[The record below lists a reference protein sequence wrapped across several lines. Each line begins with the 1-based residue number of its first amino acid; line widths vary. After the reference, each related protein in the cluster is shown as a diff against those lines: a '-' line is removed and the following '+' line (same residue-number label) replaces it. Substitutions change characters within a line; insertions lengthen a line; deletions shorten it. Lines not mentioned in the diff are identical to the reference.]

1 MSNAVTTARIVS
13 AAILAVVAMLGAMYA
28 AAAHDA
34 HGKHHQNA
42 PGDAKPSAARVTL
55 HDIQLVD
62 VNGQAMRFRS
72 EAVDNR
78 ITVVGFIYTSCTTIC
93 PVTSAV
99 LADVQ
104 DRLIGKLGERFGRDV
119 KLISLTV
126 DPVTDTPER
135 LKDYA
140 ASFGS
145 RAGWL
150 WLTGEK
156 PKVDRVLTGLGA
168 YVADFT
174 NHSAAI
180 LVGDARSGDWT
191 RFFGIPNPSDIVD
204 RIEQLL
210 AARGG
215 TSNPSGLNEGDKS

>member
-1 MSNAVTTARIVS
+1 M
-13 AAILAVVAMLGAMYA
+13 LAGAAMLGAMHA

-34 HGKHHQNA
+34 HHQTA
-42 PGDAKPSAARVTL
+42 PADAKPNAARVTL

-62 VNGQAMRFRS
+62 VDGQAVRFKS
-72 EAVDNR
+72 EAVGNR
-78 ITVVGFIYTSCTTIC
+78 IAVVGFIYTSCTTIC

-99 LADVQ
+99 FADVQ
-104 DRLIGKLGERFGRDV
+104 DRLINKLGERFGRDV

-126 DPVTDTPER
+126 DPATDTPER

-145 RAGWL
+145 PAGWL

-156 PKVDRVLTGLGA
+156 PRVDRVLTGLGA
-168 YVADFT
+168 YAADFT
-174 NHSAAI
+174 NHSGAV

-204 RIEQLL
+204 RVEQLL
-210 AARGG
+210 AARE
-215 TSNPSGLNEGDKS
+215 NPQAH

>member
-1 MSNAVTTARIVS
+1 MK
-13 AAILAVVAMLGAMYA
+13 VAMLLGPATLAVTYA
-28 AAAHDA
+28 SVAHDG
-34 HGKHHQNA
+34 HRQHHQA
-42 PGDAKPSAARVTL
+42 TPSDAKPDAARVTL
-55 HDIQLVD
+55 HDNQLVD
-62 VNGQAMRFRS
+62 VDGHTVRFKS

-78 ITVVGFIYTSCTTIC
+78 IAVIGFIYTSCSTIC

-104 DRLIGKLGERFGRDV
+104 DLLITRLGERFGRDV

-140 ASFGS
+140 ESFRS
-145 RAGWL
+145 TAGWL

-156 PKVDRVLTGLGA
+156 PKMDRVLNGLGA

-174 NHSAAI
+174 NHSAAV

-191 RFFGIPNPSDIVD
+191 RLLGIPNPSDIVD
-204 RIEQLL
+204 RVERLL
-210 AARGG
+210 AARESAQASARGG
-215 TSNPSGLNEGDKS
+215 KS

>member
-1 MSNAVTTARIVS
+1 MLVGAVTL
-13 AAILAVVAMLGAMYA
+13 AATYTVVA
-28 AAAHDA
+28 HDG
-34 HGKHHQNA
+34 HRQHHQTA
-42 PGDAKPSAARVTL
+42 PSDAKPDTARVTL
-55 HDIQLVD
+55 HDSQLVD
-62 VNGQAMRFRS
+62 VGGRTVRFKS

-78 ITVVGFIYTSCTTIC
+78 IAVIGFIYTSCSTIC

-104 DRLIGKLGERFGRDV
+104 DLLITKLGERFGRDV

-145 RAGWL
+145 PAGWL

-156 PKVDRVLTGLGA
+156 PNVDRVLTGLGA

-174 NHSAAI
+174 QHSGAV
-180 LVGDARSGDWT
+180 LVGDARSGNWT
-191 RFFGIPNPSDIVD
+191 RFYGIPNPSDIANRV
-204 RIEQLL
+204 EQLL
-210 AARGG
+210 AARES
-215 TSNPSGLNEGDKS
+215 TRASAKGDKS